1 MSQPYEITTESA
13 KVAPPAIVSLLHMGG
28 MTPADWVT
36 VLTLLYLAL
45 QIGLLLPRYLKR
57 IRNYLEERRSES

>member
-1 MSQPYEITTESA
+1 MSQPFEITTESA
-13 KVAPPAIVSLLHMGG
+13 KAAPPAVVSMMHVGG

-45 QIGLLLPRYLKR
+45 QIGLLVPRYITRLR
-57 IRNYLEERRSES
+57 EYWENRRGS

>member
-1 MSQPYEITTESA
+1 MSHPYEITTESVKA
-13 KVAPPAIVSLLHMGG
+13 APPAVVSLLHVGG

-45 QIGLLLPRYLKR
+45 QIGLLVPRYLKR
-57 IRNYLEERRSES
+57 IRNYWERRRHGS

>member
-1 MSQPYEITTESA
+1 MSQPFEVTTETA
-13 KVAPPAIVSLLHMGG
+13 KAAPPAVVSLMHVGG

-45 QIGLLLPRYLKR
+45 QIGLLIPRYVSRLR
-57 IRNYLEERRSES
+57 EYWENRRGS

>member
-1 MSQPYEITTESA
+1 
-13 KVAPPAIVSLLHMGG
+13 

-45 QIGLLLPRYLKR
+45 QIGLLVPRYLKR
-57 IRNYLEERRSES
+57 LRDYWRSRHGA

>member
-1 MSQPYEITTESA
+1 MTQPFEITTESA
-13 KVAPPAIVSLLHMGG
+13 KVAPPAIVSLMHVGG

-45 QIGLLLPRYLKR
+45 QIGLLVPRYIER
-57 IRNYLEERRSES
+57 FRNWRNRRES